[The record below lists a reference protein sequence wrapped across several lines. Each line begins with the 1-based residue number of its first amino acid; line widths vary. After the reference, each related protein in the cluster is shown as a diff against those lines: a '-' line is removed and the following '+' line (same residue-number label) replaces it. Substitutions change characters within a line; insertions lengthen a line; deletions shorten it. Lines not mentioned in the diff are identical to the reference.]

1 MTTISH
7 VRGCNPQSML
17 DFAADLVKQND
28 SFVTQVD
35 AMEASVDKAMN
46 NWKGDA
52 AAAASEKAMA
62 HKLHGNHLATTIVGI
77 ADQYNTYGA
86 QLADTQTALLKIVD
100 MDVPG
105 AGMTVDDDGNV
116 TAPKV
121 PSGPDRPL
129 SGTAALVQQM
139 IDGQASGFQTRIKA
153 LLFQFGMSEIS
164 AAQAITAD
172 LQLLTGYEKTPDNAP
187 IRPSV
192 QIILDGDSE
201 LPTDPKKLHD
211 FWESLTPAEKDALYE
226 KDNYIGNRD
235 GLPIVDRDHYNREKL
250 DDELT
255 RAQNGDPAVKDKLAD
270 LQGIAASLDGS
281 DRYLMLMDTQSGS
294 IPHAAVAAG
303 NPDTADHVCTY
314 VPGTTSRPSIMN
326 GDGTKSG
333 DPTENDDMARVDA
346 MRQQA
351 QKDGAPNT
359 SVIAWFGYDAPQ
371 ELINATH
378 VSYADKGAAA
388 LDRFQDGIRAS
399 HDGQPSYNTVLG
411 HSYGTTLVGDAA
423 SHGRTLNADSLV
435 LVASPGTTV
444 EHASDLSLTG
454 VSNAD
459 TPNHVYVTK
468 ADNDPV
474 ALYGQN
480 KYDPVLRWFKHHGLD
495 DLGGDPTWRSYG
507 AQNFPSDHQ
516 GAWGYDGNT
525 HSQYWLPNSKSM
537 QGMGEIIAGDGNEA
551 VKTK

>member
-17 DFAADLVKQND
+17 DYAADLVKQND
-28 SFVTQVD
+28 SFVTKVD
-35 AMEASVDKAMN
+35 AMETSIDGAMN
-46 NWKGDA
+46 NWKGA
-52 AAAASEKAMA
+52 GATAASEKALA
-62 HKLHGNHLATTIVGI
+62 HKLHSNHLATTIVGI
-77 ADQYNTYGA
+77 ADHYNTYGT
-86 QLADTQTALLKIVD
+86 QLGDTRTALLKIVD
-100 MDVPG
+100 TEVHD
-105 AGMTVDDDGNV
+105 AGMTVEDDGTV

-121 PSGPDRPL
+121 PNNSGQPL
-129 SGTAALVQQM
+129 TGTAALIQQM

-153 LLFQFGMSEIS
+153 LLFQFGLSEIS
-164 AAQAITAD
+164 AATAIKAD
-172 LQLLTGYEKTPDNAP
+172 LQLLSGYEKTPDGAP
-187 IRPSV
+187 VSPSV
-192 QIILDGDSE
+192 QKILDGDDQ

-235 GLPIVDRDHYNREKL
+235 GLPTVDRDHYNREKL

-255 RAQNGDPAVKDKLAD
+255 RAQNGDPAVKDKLSD
-270 LQGIAASLDGS
+270 LQGIAAALDGS

-326 GDGTKSG
+326 GDGTKAD

-371 ELINATH
+371 QLLNASH
-378 VSYADKGAAA
+378 VHYADKAAPA
-388 LDRFQDGIRAS
+388 LDQFQDGLRAS
-399 HDGQPSYNTVLG
+399 HEGQPSYNTVLG
-411 HSYGTTLVGDAA
+411 HSYGTTVVGDAA
-423 SHGRTLNADSLV
+423 SHGHTLNADSVV
-435 LVASPGTTV
+435 LVASPGTTLG
-444 EHASDLSLTG
+444 HASDLSLTG
-454 VSNAD
+454 VPQAD
-459 TPNHVYVTK
+459 TPKHVYATK

-474 ALYGQN
+474 ALYGEN
-480 KYDPVLRWFKHHGLD
+480 SYDPLLRWFKRHGVD
-495 DLGGDPTWRSYG
+495 DFGVDPTWHQYG
-507 AQNFPSDHQ
+507 AQSFPWVPGSTCWY
-516 GAWGYDGNT
+516 G
-525 HSQYWLPNSKSM
+525 
-537 QGMGEIIAGDGNEA
+537 
-551 VKTK
+551 